1 MSMRRFGREFQ
12 SIRLPRNGC
21 RTYSRGLTT
30 PTAQWLAKKPV
41 CPRERGE
48 ESRAG
53 RGAPMLSFICT
64 DTSNPCNCDLAQR
77 TCCLILAAL
86 GAARTPQTLQPD
98 YHTRLRCSV
107 RRCRGSRRC
116 KRRRLPGSDS
126 IPRPR
131 RSIISVRHSSWLDAA
146 FHVKTSSSLDCCN
159 EISSSPASA
168 WPDEAKRKLE

>member
-1 MSMRRFGREFQ
+1 MRRFGREFQ

-53 RGAPMLSFICT
+53 RGAPMLSSFALT
-64 DTSNPCNCDLAQR
+64 RPTLVTLPNALAVSFSPLSALR
-77 TCCLILAAL
+77 ARLKHCSPIITRGSGALYAAAVGRV
-86 GAARTPQTLQPD
+86 GASVDASLDQTL
-98 YHTRLRCSV
+98 S
-107 RRCRGSRRC
+107 
-116 KRRRLPGSDS
+116 PGAH
-126 IPRPR
+126 P
-131 RSIISVRHSSWLDAA
+131 RSIISIQHSSWLDAA

-168 WPDEAKRKLE
+168 WPDEAKRKLK